1 MAEGIIEE
9 IRQER
14 GYQDSQ
20 WGHDFDDKNTLN
32 DWVTAVNQ
40 YMAKASG
47 IDVSPEDQRKYMLK
61 AGAIIVA
68 SLESFDRNNGFAP
81 RHFENF

>member
-1 MAEGIIEE
+1 MAECIIDE

-14 GYQDSQ
+14 KVQDTQ
-20 WGHDFDDKNTLN
+20 WGHDFDDKNTLS
-32 DWVTAVNQ
+32 DWVATVNQ

-47 IDVSPEDQRKYMLK
+47 VDVDPDLQRKYVLQ

-68 SLESFDRNNGFAP
+68 ALESFDRNNGFAP
-81 RHFENF
+81 RHHETA